1 VIQTEIKPL
10 EFDRSWQDA
19 FGTVLA
25 CVERGS
31 RKRNLLVV
39 TSGEFGRVTLE
50 ALSGIAFQG
59 RIVLAILEHLH
70 GAPFEAILRNQ
81 EPNFVIAL
89 EPAQTGIA
97 THGPAIQGEAR
108 LKIASTG
115 LEYAEPGSYPAWA
128 NSHALESDPQALS
141 ITGGIVGSVASG
153 LGLPCLVC
161 NPSDL
166 KLALEITFRT

>member
-1 VIQTEIKPL
+1 MIEIKPL

-25 CVERGS
+25 CLEFGS
-31 RKRNLLVV
+31 RKRNVLIV
-39 TSGEFGRVTLE
+39 TSSESAKVVLE
-50 ALSGIAFQG
+50 ALAGVTFQG

-70 GAPFEAILRNQ
+70 GAPLGAVLRDQ
-81 EPNFVIAL
+81 EPNFVVAL

-97 THGPAIQGEAR
+97 THGPGIQGEPR
-108 LKIASTG
+108 VGVASTG
-115 LEYAEPGSYPAWA
+115 LEYSEPGFYPAWT
-128 NSHALESDPQALS
+128 NKNALEIDPQASS

-166 KLALEITFRT
+166 KSALALAFQK